1 MTSIFPPH
9 TIPLIMVEE
18 LDYSIIHFE
27 HNPDTLPKGDE
38 ESGIIGQT
46 RAIKALSLGLRTDR
60 GGYNIFISGE
70 SGTGRLSAVR
80 QEAEKCRKTAG
91 SLKDVCYAY
100 NPISPNAP
108 LCLITEKGKARE
120 LKESLVA
127 LTEDDYKEKLKELA
141 KSFPE
146 NKDYFAQLSR
156 YPFCEGFKHLNIV
169 LDRTGEEKRPLIIDT
184 HPSFEKLFGYYD
196 KDAAYPQEGIN
207 LGSYARAAG
216 GFLVLT
222 AEELL
227 AEKGLWDAL
236 KRHLDSTGMALS
248 GRNVQGALGKDER
261 VRPQPIPLNTKVIL
275 LGSDEIFDMLC
286 DKDEQFMRLFKVAP
300 QFDYRME
307 ATEENIKGTIGYIV
321 KTGRKLGYVM
331 TKEAIA
337 EILRYSN
344 WFTESRETLTTQLS
358 ILGDLISEAS
368 LNTETKTIDR
378 KEILSAIENREYF
391 TGISED
397 RINQEIKEGDLIVSV
412 SGAKIGIINGLAVMD
427 RGIASFGTPA
437 VISATVAPGS
447 EGIVNIEHEAGLS
460 GEIHDKGILILEGY
474 LRKQYARTFPLS
486 IYAGICF
493 EQNYS
498 EVDGDSASSSELY
511 ALLSAIGEIP
521 VRQDIAV
528 TGSVNQMGVL
538 QPVGGINEKI
548 TGFWKTCRSNGL
560 TGTQGVVIPKQNIKS
575 LLLSPQIEED
585 IRRGAFHIWAL
596 SSIEEGMELLT
607 GLKKG
612 ERDRKGNFTNG
623 SFNRLIEDRLK
634 ALYEAGKGS

>member
-1 MTSIFPPH
+1 
-9 TIPLIMVEE
+9 MVEE
-18 LDYSIIHFE
+18 LDYSIIHFDY
-27 HNPDTLPKGDE
+27 NPEALPEGNE
-38 ESGIIGQT
+38 ESGIIGQK

-80 QEAEKCRKTAG
+80 QEAEKCRHADGKV
-91 SLKDVCYAY
+91 KDVCYAY
-100 NPISPNAP
+100 NPASPNAP
-108 LCLITEKGKARE
+108 LCLITEKGKARG
-120 LKESLVA
+120 LKERMASLS
-127 LTEDDYKEKLKELA
+127 EGDYKEKLNEL
-141 KSFPE
+141 SESYPE

-169 LDRTGEEKRPLIIDT
+169 LDRTGEEKRPLIIDS

-196 KDAAYPQEGIN
+196 KEAEYPQDGIN

-307 ATEENIKGTIGYIV
+307 ANEENIKGTIGYII
-321 KTGRKLGYVM
+321 KAARKLGYEI

-337 EILRYSN
+337 ETLRYSN

-368 LNTETKTIDR
+368 LNAQTKSIG
-378 KEILSAIENREYF
+378 KEEILSAIENREYF

-397 RINQEIKEGDLIVSV
+397 RINQEIREGDLIVSV
-412 SGAKIGIINGLAVMD
+412 SGSKTGIINGLAVMD

-486 IYAGICF
+486 MYAGICF

-548 TGFWKTCRSNGL
+548 TGFWKTCRSSGL

-623 SFNRLIEDRLK
+623 SFNRIIEDRLK